1 MESDLTSVVNG
12 ISSPPGVLAP
22 FHWTMSSPVAGLD
35 SRLRSV
41 GGDRAGNKKNSVKDV
56 GGTKATGGLEAKKG
70 RSGKRW
76 FILTCDNPACDW
88 GSLLLA
94 VYDRLDTVRVLYSRG
109 QTRNVNTPRVRVH
122 ISGGFSALTGTY
134 RQLKDK

>member
-56 GGTKATGGLEAKKG
+56 GGTKATGGLEAKKARVEKG
-70 RSGKRW
+70 
-76 FILTCDNPACDW
+76 
-88 GSLLLA
+88 GSSLRVTTRRVIGVPCSWPFMTGWTLY
-94 VYDRLDTVRVLYSRG
+94 VYSTPGVRPE
-109 QTRNVNTPRVRVH
+109 T
-122 ISGGFSALTGTY
+122 
-134 RQLKDK
+134 